1 MMVGME
7 LVERFRA
14 FVGRYPALA
23 GAGRVGVAVSGGGDS
38 VALAVLAR
46 DCLSDLVLLH
56 VNYGLR
62 GVDSEMDEALV
73 RELGA
78 KLRCEVLVQRM
89 QPEGRGEEELRQL
102 RYEWFSSCPVDAVLT
117 GHTREDQAETVLFRM
132 IRGSGLSGLVGV
144 MPVVEERVY
153 RPLLEVGRGELRE
166 WLSKAGFGWREDLS
180 NLDTGYRRNWIRHE
194 LLPLLRSELNP
205 EVERALAQLAAI
217 ARDEEAWVGGL
228 VEERLAEMVARE
240 GEGWMLDCDAFCKE
254 ALGLRRR
261 LMRRLLERVKG
272 NLLEIEFGHVEA
284 ALGLSE
290 EREGNGRIQVPGLDL
305 MRSFGW
311 MRVIRLEVLRNMP
324 ERNFRVDLPV
334 PGEVVVPE
342 GAGKLA
348 TTLETGCN
356 YNECGGSLDWD
367 RLFAAQSAERRLELR
382 NWRPGDCMVRDGG
395 TEPEK
400 VKELFQKY
408 RIPLWRRRAWP
419 IVVLGDLPVWVGGF
433 GPTAEYAPQ
442 PETRTVLHIE
452 WIPAGEA

>member
-1 MMVGME
+1 MVGME
-7 LVERFRA
+7 LLGRFRE
-14 FVGRYPALA
+14 FVNRYPALA

-38 VALAVLAR
+38 VALALLAR
-46 DCLSDLVLLH
+46 ECFAELVLLH

-62 GVDSEMDEALV
+62 GVDSELDEALV
-73 RELGA
+73 RNLGVR
-78 KLRCEVLVQRM
+78 LGCEVLVKSLH
-89 QPEGRGEEELRQL
+89 PEGRGEEELRQL
-102 RYEWFSSCPVDAVLT
+102 RYEWFASCPVDAVLT

-132 IRGSGLSGLVGV
+132 VRGSGWSGMVGV

-153 RPLLEVGRGELRE
+153 RPLLEMGRGELRE
-166 WLSKAGFGWREDLS
+166 WLSSEGIGWREDLS

-205 EVERALAQLAAI
+205 EVDRALAQLAAI
-217 ARDEEAWVGGL
+217 AREEEAWVGGF
-228 VEERLAEMVARE
+228 VEERLAGMVARE
-240 GEGWMLDCDAFCKE
+240 GEALVLDCEAFGKE
-254 ALGLRRR
+254 AWGLRRR
-261 LMRRLLERVKG
+261 LMRRLMERVKG
-272 NLLEIEFGHVEA
+272 NLLEVEFGHVEA
-284 ALGLSE
+284 ALRLCE
-290 EREGNGRIQVPGLDL
+290 ESEGNGRIQVPGLDL
-305 MRSFGW
+305 MRSFSW
-311 MRVIRLEVLRNMP
+311 LRVIRLDVLRNMP
-324 ERNFRVDLPV
+324 ERNFRLDLPV

-367 RLFAAQSAERRLELR
+367 RLLAAQSAERRLELR

-408 RIPLWRRRAWP
+408 RISLWRRRAWP

-442 PETRTVLHIE
+442 PETRTVLHMN
-452 WIPAGEA
+452 WIPADVA